1 MTALSRLT
9 AEQRSVLAMLA
20 SAGHDGATQQLLT
33 ARGLG
38 VSMVSPLV
46 NQGFAIIS
54 YERVRAG
61 GNTVEVEKV
70 RITDKGREVLG
81 ES

>member
-1 MTALSRLT
+1 MTTSSRLT
-9 AEQRSVLAMLA
+9 AEQRRALAMLA
-20 SAGHDGATQQLLT
+20 SAGRDGATQQLLT

-38 VSMVSPLV
+38 VSMVTPLV
-46 NQGFAIIS
+46 NQGLAIIS
-54 YERVRAG
+54 YERVRPG
-61 GNTVEVEKV
+61 GDTVEVDKV